1 MSDTLSNDG
10 LLKTG
15 SLLTSVLMGLLAVAA
30 VIFIAIIPLLLIEP
44 SAITDSMLP
53 TATASVEL
61 AAASAI
67 AALLCGVVLLA
78 LAIYFL
84 QILRRIIQ
92 SVGDG
97 DPFVAINA
105 SRLTNMGWLA
115 LAIEVAKLPLIAIVR
130 WMTTQFNPEDVQVDL
145 EFSVTGL
152 LLALVLFILARV
164 FKHGAAM
171 REDLEGT
178 V

>member
-1 MSDTLSNDG
+1 
-10 LLKTG
+10 
-15 SLLTSVLMGLLAVAA
+15 
-30 VIFIAIIPLLLIEP
+30 
-44 SAITDSMLP
+44 MLP

-67 AALLCGVVLLA
+67 AALLYGVALLA
-78 LAIYFL
+78 LAIYFFQL
-84 QILRRIIQ
+84 LRRIIK
-92 SVGDG
+92 SVGEG

-105 SRLTNMGWLA
+105 SRLTRMGWLA
-115 LAIEVAKLPLIAIVR
+115 LAIELAKLPLIAIVR

-152 LLALVLFILARV
+152 LLAQVLFILARV